1 MKKTGQPNF
10 TKGLKLARKR
20 LKFAEKENRVATFT
34 NSAEF
39 TQSRE
44 YSRRYFFD
52 LLKAIV
58 CMYIHTYNCFCR
70 GAHQKCIVDPRGGGG
85 ARLRIHILW
94 YSMYVSLEKYV
105 CSLGDRALNKGL
117 KPIRPSS

>member
-1 MKKTGQPNF
+1 MTKEQTFRLNKMENNIKRFSTYNGSEKFIHIKKFKKIVKKTGQPNF

-52 LLKAIV
+52 LLKGKK
-58 CMYIHTYNCFCR
+58 MYVHTYIQLLLQ
-70 GAHQKCIVDPRGGGG
+70 GSTSK
-85 ARLRIHILW
+85 
-94 YSMYVSLEKYV
+94 MY
-105 CSLGDRALNKGL
+105 C
-117 KPIRPSS
+117 